1 VSSAR
6 YGYQKQLKSGF
17 FDKEDLLV
25 DSLAKARF
33 RLHLFSHDLGWAFLC
48 FNCVNEMKT
57 DGGLVHNGA
66 QSLHE
71 N

>member
-1 VSSAR
+1 MAT
-6 YGYQKQLKSGF
+6 KSNSKVDF
-17 FDKEDLLV
+17 LIKNIYLV